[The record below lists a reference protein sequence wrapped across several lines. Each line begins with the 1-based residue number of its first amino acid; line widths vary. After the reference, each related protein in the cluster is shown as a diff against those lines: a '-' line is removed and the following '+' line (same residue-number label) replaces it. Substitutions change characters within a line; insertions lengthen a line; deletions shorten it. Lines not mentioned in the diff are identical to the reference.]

1 MAVAGWH
8 VANGVGA
15 EKNNCQGIALT
26 MSAAERGSDVACYNL
41 AVRYLNGRDG
51 LPEDK
56 KEAIYWYKRATDGSC
71 SVRHLMKKA
80 LADAKAKLEAL
91 EANE

>member
-1 MAVAGWH
+1 MAMTGDYIAEGY
-8 VANGVGA
+8 GVRTNVSHGLM
-15 EKNNCQGIALT
+15 LT
-26 MSAAERGSDVACYNL
+26 MSAAERGSDVACYFL
-41 AVRYLNGRDG
+41 GEWHRDG
-51 LPEDK
+51 TTGLPKDK